1 MARLFLV
8 MTLLLT
14 VLIASGCG
22 LLYTD
27 IRLPRAYHSA
37 TPSDVKTHPAD
48 KIASGEACNQSIL
61 YLIAWGDA
69 SYAAA
74 VARALS
80 GEGDAI
86 LYDVKADIKATNIL
100 FGVYARICTIVTGK
114 VARQ

>member
-1 MARLFLV
+1 
-8 MTLLLT
+8 
-14 VLIASGCG
+14 
-22 LLYTD
+22 
-27 IRLPRAYHSA
+27 LPRAYHSA

-100 FGVYARICTIVTGK
+100 FGLYARVCTIVTGK
-114 VARQ
+114 VARL